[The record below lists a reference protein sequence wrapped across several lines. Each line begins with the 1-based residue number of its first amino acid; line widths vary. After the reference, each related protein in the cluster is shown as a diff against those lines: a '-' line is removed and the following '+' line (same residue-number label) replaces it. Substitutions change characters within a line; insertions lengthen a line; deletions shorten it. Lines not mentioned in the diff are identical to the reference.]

1 MYMFFSSIQF
11 YDELSQQESSVDG
24 ETEDLPQ
31 PVSMV
36 TKVLQLSGL
45 SVEFDYTHLSNVNL
59 REEQDSFRGKGGKPS
74 LGPRLSSSFSYCV
87 PGSHPAFRRLQY
99 EKLDE
104 NLGPRLGQACTQE
117 TYQPT

>member
-1 MYMFFSSIQF
+1 MPRTASGWILILAASFSSIQF

-45 SVEFDYTHLSNVNL
+45 SVEFDYTHLTNVNL
-59 REEQDSFRGKGGKPS
+59 REEQDPLRGKGEIPQGCKGEIPQ
-74 LGPRLSSSFSYCV
+74 G
-87 PGSHPAFRRLQY
+87 
-99 EKLDE
+99 
-104 NLGPRLGQACTQE
+104 
-117 TYQPT
+117 